1 MKNVF
6 SFKVLSFDFL
16 VAFSAV
22 IVLAVSGGFYFTG
35 HQAVASVLLKYMLL
49 VGMIPLWVTMI
60 RDMVRGHF
68 GVDLIAGVAL
78 LGTFFF
84 GEYLPGVVILL
95 MLSGGQLLEGYAM
108 RRARL
113 ELTALLSRA
122 PEKAHVREGEKVR
135 DVKVEE
141 ITVGMIVIIKPGEII
156 PVDGFILEG
165 RSLVDES
172 TLTGESV
179 PVEKR
184 EGNLVFASTENK
196 EGVLMVQVEKA
207 AGETKYEQIVKIVRQ
222 AEESKAPL
230 VRLADQY
237 SVYFTAITALF
248 GLAAW
253 FIFHDAVRVIAV
265 LVVATPCPL
274 ILATPIAIISGM
286 SKSAHRGVIIKN
298 GGALEMLA
306 KVRTFVFDKTGTVT
320 LGTPTVERIEAFG
333 IGAHAMLSIAA
344 SLDQLSTHVL
354 ARALTAYAE
363 KNKTKLL
370 YPKNFTE
377 QFGDGVTGDVT
388 GKKYAFGKLSYI
400 RTIAKACPP
409 EVLRFHDQ
417 VQAEG
422 RIAVYL
428 ADQETVVGA
437 IVFADAIRG
446 EARQLFDTLKK
457 EGIQRVVLLTGDKE
471 SRAKNV
477 AEELGIAEYRSDCLP
492 EDKLAFIETIPL
504 IGHPVA
510 MIGDGVNDA
519 PALAKADVG
528 IALGAHGKTAS
539 SDVADIVILHNSI
552 MRVSD
557 VLSISRTTMK
567 IAKQGIWF
575 GMGASIVL
583 MCLALAGLIP
593 PLYGALLQE
602 GIDVLVI
609 VNALR
614 VGSVV
619 KKLQLGK

>member
-1 MKNVF
+1 MKNF
-6 SFKVLSFDFL
+6 FTSKVLSFDAL
-16 VAFSAV
+16 VAGSAV
-22 IVLAVSGGFYFTG
+22 LALIISGIFYFSG
-35 HQAVASVLLKYMLL
+35 NQEVASIILKWVLLI
-49 VGMIPLWVTMI
+49 GMIPLWFTMI
-60 RDMVRGHF
+60 RDMLRGHF

-108 RRARL
+108 TRARR
-113 ELTALLSRA
+113 ELTQLLSRA
-122 PEKAHVREGEKVR
+122 PEKAHVREGDKIR
-135 DVKVEE
+135 DVRVEN
-141 ITVGMIVIIKPGEII
+141 ITVGMIVLIKPGEII

-165 RSLVDES
+165 KSMVDES

-196 EGVLMVQVEKA
+196 EGVLMVRVEKPA
-207 AGETKYEQIVKIVRQ
+207 SETKYESIVKIVKEAQ
-222 AEESKAPL
+222 ESKAPL
-230 VRLADQY
+230 VRMADRY
-237 SVYFTAITALF
+237 AVYFTAVTALF

-286 SKSAHRGVIIKN
+286 SKSAHRGVIVKD
-298 GGALEMLA
+298 GGALETLA
-306 KVRTFVFDKTGTVT
+306 RVKTFIFDKTGTVT
-320 LGTPTVERIEAFG
+320 LGTPSVERIEAFG

-363 KNKTKLL
+363 KNKTKLM

-377 QFGDGVTGDVT
+377 QFGDGVRGELSGTR
-388 GKKYAFGKLSYI
+388 YAFGKLSYI
-400 RTIAKACPP
+400 RTITKNCPQSI
-409 EVLRFHDQ
+409 LDFHEQ
-417 VQAEG
+417 LQSEG

-428 ADQETVVGA
+428 ADQETVIGA
-437 IVFADAIRG
+437 VIFADVIRG
-446 EARQLFDTLKK
+446 EAQALFTFLSK
-457 EGIQRVVLLTGDKE
+457 EGVHRLVLLTGDNE
-471 SRAKNV
+471 SRAKSV
-477 AEELGIAEYRSDCLP
+477 ADELGITEYKSECFP
-492 EDKLAFIETIPL
+492 EDKLAFIETLPVSDR
-504 IGHPVA
+504 PVA

-552 MRVSD
+552 KRVSD
-557 VLSISRTTMK
+557 VLSISKTTIK

-575 GMGASIVL
+575 GMGASVFL

-609 VNALR
+609 INALR
-614 VGSVV
+614 VGSAV
-619 KKLQLGK
+619 QRI

>member
-1 MKNVF
+1 MKNIF
-6 SFKVLSFDFL
+6 SLKALSFDAL
-16 VAFSAV
+16 VAGGA
-22 IVLAVSGGFYFTG
+22 ILALAVSGIFFLIGD
-35 HQAVASVLLKYMLL
+35 HEVARTILKWVLFA
-49 VGMIPLWVTMI
+49 GMIPLWITMI
-60 RDMVRGHF
+60 RDMIGGHF

-108 RRARL
+108 RRARR
-113 ELTALLSRA
+113 ELTQLLSRA
-122 PEKAHVREGEKVR
+122 PEKAHVREGDKVR
-135 DVKVEE
+135 DVRVED
-141 ITVGMIVIIKPGEII
+141 ISVGMIVLIKPGEII

-165 RSLVDES
+165 KSLVDES
-172 TLTGESV
+172 TLTGESI

-196 EGVLMVQVEKA
+196 EGVLMVQVEKPA
-207 AGETKYEQIVKIVRQ
+207 SETKYEAIVKIVKEAQ
-222 AEESKAPL
+222 ESKAPL
-230 VRLADQY
+230 VRLADRY
-237 SVYFTAITALF
+237 AVYFTAVTALF
-248 GLAAW
+248 GVAAW
-253 FIFHDAVRVIAV
+253 LLFHDAVRVIAV

-286 SKSAHRGVIIKN
+286 SKSAHRGVIIKD
-298 GGALEMLA
+298 GGALETLA
-306 KVRTFVFDKTGTVT
+306 RVKTFVFDKTGTVT
-320 LGTPTVERIEAFG
+320 LGTPSVERIEAFG

-363 KNKTKLL
+363 KNKTKLM
-370 YPKNFTE
+370 YPKHFVE
-377 QFGDGVTGDVT
+377 QFGDGVTGEVMN
-388 GKKYAFGKLSYI
+388 KRYSFGKLSFI
-400 RTIAKACPP
+400 QKNKTIVSS
-409 EVLRFHDQ
+409 EVVRFHEQ
-417 VQAEG
+417 VQQEG

-428 ADQETVVGA
+428 ADENAVVGA
-437 IVFADAIRG
+437 IVFADVIRG
-446 EARQLFDTLKK
+446 EARVLFETLEQ
-457 EGIQRVVLLTGDKE
+457 EGVSRIVLLTGDKE

-477 AEELGIAEYRSDCLP
+477 ADTLGIKEYQSEQLP
-492 EDKLAFIETIPL
+492 ENKLSFIQNIPL
-504 IGHPVA
+504 SDRPVA

-552 MRVSD
+552 KRVSD
-557 VLSISRTTMK
+557 VLSISKTTIK

-575 GMGASIVL
+575 GMGTSVLL
-583 MCLALAGLIP
+583 MCLALAGIIP

-609 VNALR
+609 LNALR
-614 VGSVV
+614 VGSAVR
-619 KKLQLGK
+619 KF

>member
-1 MKNVF
+1 MKNILTLKAF
-6 SFKVLSFDFL
+6 SFDAL
-16 VAFSAV
+16 VAGGA
-22 IVLAVSGGFYFTG
+22 VLALIISAILYFTG
-35 HQAVASVLLKYMLL
+35 HHEAASIVLKWVLLA
-49 VGMIPLWVTMI
+49 GMIPLWFTMI

-95 MLSGGQLLEGYAM
+95 MLSGGQLLESYAM
-108 RRARL
+108 SRARK

-122 PEKAHVREGEKVR
+122 PEKAHVREGDKVR
-135 DVKVEE
+135 DVKIED
-141 ITVGMIVIIKPGEII
+141 ITIGMIVLIKPGEII

-165 RSLVDES
+165 KSLVDES

-196 EGVLMVQVEKA
+196 GGVLMVQVEKPA
-207 AGETKYEQIVKIVRQ
+207 SETKYEQIVKIVRE

-230 VRLADQY
+230 VRMADRY
-237 SVYFTAITALF
+237 AVYFTAITALF
-248 GLAAW
+248 AAAAW
-253 FIFHDAVRVIAV
+253 FLFHDPIRVIAV

-286 SKSAHRGVIIKN
+286 SKSAHRGVIIKG
-298 GGALEMLA
+298 GGALETLA
-306 KVRTFVFDKTGTVT
+306 RVKTFIFDKTGTVT
-320 LGTPTVERIEAFG
+320 LGTPSVERIEAFG

-354 ARALTAYAE
+354 ARALTSYAE
-363 KNKTKLL
+363 KNKTKLM
-370 YPKNFTE
+370 YPKNFAE
-377 QFGDGVTGDVT
+377 QFGDGVTGEVS
-388 GKKYAFGKLSYI
+388 GKKYSFGKLSYI
-400 RTIAKACPP
+400 QTVTKTCPQK
-409 EVLRFHDQ
+409 VLDFHEQ
-417 VQAEG
+417 LQAEG

-428 ADQETVVGA
+428 ADAETVLGA
-437 IVFADAIRG
+437 VVFADVIRG
-446 EARQLFDTLKK
+446 EAHALFEYLSKA
-457 EGIQRVVLLTGDKE
+457 GAHRLVLLTGDNE
-471 SRAKNV
+471 SRAKSV
-477 AEELGIAEYRSDCLP
+477 AAELGITEYKSECFP
-492 EDKLAFIETIPL
+492 EDKLAFIEALPESDR
-504 IGHPVA
+504 PVV

-552 MRVSD
+552 KRVSD
-557 VLSISRTTMK
+557 VVSISKTTIK

-575 GMGASIVL
+575 GMGASVVL

-614 VGSVV
+614 VGSAVQ
-619 KKLQLGK
+619 KLRL